1 MNIQRVL
8 RLVQFEVDERK
19 VFIYVEGGSMA
30 STFDHEEI
38 KKFSARLAEG
48 KLGNLRGQPNTPI
61 FLT

>member
-48 KLGNLRGQPNTPI
+48 RLGTLRGQPNTSI